1 RSQRNTEFE
10 IIASD
15 SIEDKPSALNVEAS
29 LKVSFLG
36 GLVEVKG
43 STKYLKDTKNS
54 KNQARVTL
62 KYRTTTNFMQLTMN
76 HLGRGNVKY
85 PYVFEQGTATH
96 VVTAVLYGAQA
107 FFVFDHDVSK
117 IEDFQNIEGNLQVMI
132 KKIPLI
138 AIEGEGSLQMTDAE
152 KASVEQFSCRFYGDF
167 ALENNPVS
175 FQDAIKVYAMLPKLL
190 GEQLEHAVPMRVW
203 LYPLKKLDSAAAQIV
218 RQISIGLVNRVQNM
232 LENFVEIDVRC
243 SDLMKDSI
251 CSQFLDMTKKI
262 KKFKEMCLEYKLVF
276 RKSLSG
282 LLPSIRGGG
291 KEESLL
297 VKLFIDF
304 AEANKDKIDTV
315 FITASS
321 PNKSHTGASIYLY
334 EEGIKQSEHFEPL
347 SKPDKPVALMRD
359 HESITLQVHPP
370 KYGSNAVSQYFI
382 YYSVQDKNDW
392 KLAKTSTKVESFRV
406 TGLLP
411 NTGYKFKYQAVCQAG
426 MGPTGAVSDS
436 VKTLATE
443 PPGQP
448 SMVAEY
454 CTEITISWKK
464 PTIIGDGVM
473 IQKYIVEYKEHT
485 VSPGTED
492 KKYLWMKM
500 TCADEHCTIT
510 GLQKQ
515 KHHILLE

>member
-1 RSQRNTEFE
+1 MESIGSNTLELAALGRPFQLGMLYDCRNDSLIPGMTLWDREALQNDIDERSQRNTEFE

-29 LKVSFLG
+29 LKASFLG

-107 FFVFDHDVSK
+107 FFVFDLDVSK

-138 AIEGEGSLQMTDAE
+138 AIEGEGSLQMTDTE

-218 RQISIGLVNRVQNM
+218 RQISIGLVNRVQNV

-262 KKFKEMCLEYKLVF
+262 KKFTEMCLEYKLVF

-282 LLPSIRGGG
+282 LLPSLRGGG

-297 VKLFIDF
+297 ADI
-304 AEANKDKIDTV
+304 
-315 FITASS
+315 
-321 PNKSHTGASIYLY
+321 
-334 EEGIKQSEHFEPL
+334 
-347 SKPDKPVALMRD
+347 MRD
-359 HESITLQVHPP
+359 KEQSPFNNHSLVDWLDDKQREINVLRMYISMMKDTKIVDSKSEFDRVVLDPKSKYVVCFTFTSLQL
-370 KYGSNAVSQYFI
+370 F
-382 YYSVQDKNDW
+382 
-392 KLAKTSTKVESFRV
+392 LSF
-406 TGLLP
+406 L
-411 NTGYKFKYQAVCQAG
+411 FQSYQ
-426 MGPTGAVSDS
+426 
-436 VKTLATE
+436 
-443 PPGQP
+443 
-448 SMVAEY
+448 
-454 CTEITISWKK
+454 
-464 PTIIGDGVM
+464 II
-473 IQKYIVEYKEHT
+473 
-485 VSPGTED
+485 
-492 KKYLWMKM
+492 
-500 TCADEHCTIT
+500 
-510 GLQKQ
+510 
-515 KHHILLE
+515 